1 MAKLVLHQPDGRM
14 RDIRLDHDRMTI
26 GRRPDNDLCLQ
37 YPTVSADHTEIIT
50 IAGDSFLHDCGSTN
64 GTLVNGHPVTKH
76 FLRDHDVI
84 DIGRLKLVYLADEA
98 ETVAPLPPDTS
109 HDVMEGLIE
118 RARTSAT
125 QQEVVAEP
133 DDEPPAPV
141 DELLSELMEADADAS
156 VAVEMPPTVSVV
168 RPAPKPSTRAAASGR
183 DAGPARDAPVIEV
196 LSGPNA
202 GQRTKMTKAQFVLGK
217 GGVTIASIRRDDSGY
232 RLVRD
237 DAHAVAA
244 LNGVAITGSD
254 ARLAF
259 GDTIEVAGVKLRFSA
274 DATAPGDQP
283 SPGHSM

>member
-14 RDIRLDHDRMTI
+14 RDIRLDRDRMTI

-37 YPTVSADHTEIIT
+37 YPAVSADHAEIIT

-64 GTLVNGHPVTKH
+64 GTLVNGQPIMKH
-76 FLRDHDVI
+76 FLRDHDRI
-84 DIGRLKLVYLADEA
+84 DIGRLQLVYLANDA
-98 ETVAPLPPDTS
+98 ETVDPLPPDTS

-133 DDEPPAPV
+133 DEDETPAPV

-168 RPAPKPSTRAAASGR
+168 RPAPRTSTRARAASR
-183 DAGPARDAPVIEV
+183 EAQAAHDAPVIEV

-202 GQRTKMTKAQFVLGK
+202 GQRTRMTKAEFVLGK
-217 GGVTIASIRRDDSGY
+217 GGVTIASIRRDDAGY

-237 DAHAVAA
+237 DVRAVAA
-244 LNGVAITGSD
+244 LNGVTLTTGE

-259 GDTIEVAGVKLRFSA
+259 GDTIEVAGVKLRFSSA
-274 DATAPGDQP
+274 ANQAPG
-283 SPGHSM
+283 

>member
-14 RDIRLDHDRMTI
+14 RDIRLDRDRLTI

-37 YPTVSADHTEIIT
+37 YPAVSADHAEIIT

-64 GTLVNGHPVTKH
+64 GTLVNGQLITKH
-76 FLRDHDVI
+76 FLRDHDRI
-84 DIGRLKLVYLADEA
+84 DIGRLQLVYLANEA
-98 ETVAPLPPDTS
+98 ETVDPLPPDTS
-109 HDVMEGLIE
+109 RDVMESAIE

-133 DDEPPAPV
+133 EEGETPAPV

-168 RPAPKPSTRAAASGR
+168 RPAPRTSTRTPAASHDGQ
-183 DAGPARDAPVIEV
+183 PAHDAPIIEV

-202 GQRTKMTKAQFVLGK
+202 GQRTRMTKAEFVLGK
-217 GGVTIASIRRDDSGY
+217 GGVTIASIRRDEAGY

-237 DAHAVAA
+237 DTRVVAA
-244 LNGVAITGSD
+244 LNGVTLTAGE

-259 GDTIEVAGVKLRFSA
+259 GDTIEVAGVRLRFSA
-274 DATAPGDQP
+274 ASNPAPG
-283 SPGHSM
+283 